1 MSISSQTESNSSTHG
16 LSLRDS
22 IAHKSFVTTSL
33 RHQRDSDGLQKQT
46 SQIARRD
53 HSQSTPSNLGDG
65 RGVSAA
71 AHGPV
76 AAILQVGQKHCT
88 EQELKRLTGAF
99 YTVGN
104 PFVHP
109 AFTDWA
115 RKAELS
121 RRKILEPFAG
131 SNRLIKHLRN
141 MGLCN
146 RFSSFDILPG
156 SRDVQQR
163 DTLESFPIGYG
174 VCVTNPPWLARNSAT
189 KRGLPFPSTLYD
201 NLYKHCLDKCLEHC
215 NWVAAI
221 IPESFLRADI
231 FHERL
236 QHCVSLPRRL
246 FRDTGHP
253 ACLALFGPE
262 QTADALIWAGS
273 KRVGWLDELIQ
284 LRPKPRKQGCTIR
297 FNERNGNV
305 GLIALDNTIGPSI
318 RFCEVEEL
326 ADYRVKHSGRHI
338 TKLHVETKLELD
350 RWNHE
355 IEKFR
360 SKTKDV
366 LMTCYKGIRKDGMY
380 RRRLDWQ
387 LARGIIHDCQLNSS

>member
-1 MSISSQTESNSSTHG
+1 MSISSQTESKSATHRYSLRNSLTQKSLDTSSIKHQG
-16 LSLRDS
+16 GNRVLLNPSSRISLRDH
-22 IAHKSFVTTSL
+22 APP
-33 RHQRDSDGLQKQT
+33 
-46 SQIARRD
+46 
-53 HSQSTPSNLGDG
+53 TPSGHAP
-65 RGVSAA
+65 RSEVSINAYGPAA
-71 AHGPV
+71 AR
-76 AAILQVGQKHCT
+76 QQSRQEHCT

-109 AFTDWA
+109 AFLDWA
-115 RKAELS
+115 QKAEL
-121 RRKILEPFAG
+121 RQQEILEPFAG
-131 SNRLIKHLRN
+131 SNRLIIHLRN

-146 RFSSFDILPG
+146 RFSSFDIVPA
-156 SRDVQQR
+156 SADVQQR
-163 DTLESFPIGYG
+163 DTLESFPRGYR
-174 VCVTNPPWLARNSAT
+174 VCITNPPWLARNSAT

-215 NWVAAI
+215 DWVAAI
-221 IPESFLRADI
+221 IPESFLRADV

-262 QTADALIWAGS
+262 QTADALIWARS

-305 GLIALDNTIGPSI
+305 GLIALDNTVGPSI

-326 ADYRVKHSGRHI
+326 AHYRVKRSGRHI
-338 TKLHVETKLELD
+338 TKLHVESKLEID
-350 RWNHE
+350 RWNRKIAE
-355 IEKFR
+355 FR
-360 SKTKDV
+360 YKTKDV